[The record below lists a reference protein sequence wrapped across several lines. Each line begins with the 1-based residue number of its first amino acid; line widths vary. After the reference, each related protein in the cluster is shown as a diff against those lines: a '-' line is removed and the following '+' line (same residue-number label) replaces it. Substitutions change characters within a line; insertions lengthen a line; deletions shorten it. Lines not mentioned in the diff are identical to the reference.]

1 MELMLVVV
9 EGAAMPDSDLDQI
22 TLGLRRE
29 LLELPVGD
37 VVPVPAGAT
46 PDGARVADAVAIGA
60 FVVLLNS
67 SSALLTSLVS
77 TIRAWRR
84 DTIPDGRIR
93 LKLGDDEIELSG
105 LSEEVET
112 RLLEDWARRHGG

>member
-1 MELMLVVV
+1 MERLLVVV
-9 EGAAMPDSDLDQI
+9 DDEALPDAEVDRLA
-22 TLGLRRE
+22 LGLRRE
-29 LLELPVGD
+29 LLELPVDD
-37 VVPVPAGAT
+37 VLPAPAGTA
-46 PDGARVADAVAIGA
+46 PDGARVGDVVAIGA

-77 TIRAWRR
+77 TIRGWRR

-105 LSEEVET
+105 LSEAVET
-112 RLLEDWARRHGG
+112 RLLEDWTRRHGG